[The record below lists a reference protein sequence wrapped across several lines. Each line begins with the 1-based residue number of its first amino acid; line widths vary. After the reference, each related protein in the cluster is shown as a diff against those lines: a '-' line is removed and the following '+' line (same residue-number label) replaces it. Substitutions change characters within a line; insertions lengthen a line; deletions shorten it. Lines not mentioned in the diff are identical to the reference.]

1 MGQCPCIPG
10 SPVPGEVR
18 KMEVVDMRN
27 HHVDKSPFA
36 TAQAIFLSPH
46 YDDAVLSCG
55 GTVALL
61 ADQGCEPIVVT
72 VFAGEVPDEMLTD
85 FAKWKHSRWGVNGVE
100 ENVTRRQEEDRDA
113 VEALG
118 ARAHWLGYPD
128 AIYRGDRYLSDP
140 SLFGT
145 PQAVET
151 GLVTLIADEIRS
163 MPEWDDNGTVFV
175 PLGIGEHVDHQIMFA
190 VGRVLAERGVRV
202 LAYEDCPYAIHTPAG
217 VDRRLGEVA
226 GEIGPP
232 MPVAIGTTLARRI
245 KAIFAYRSQVPV
257 IFRFTTDVSGAV
269 SDFARKIG
277 GPLGPA
283 ERFWPVLGA
292 VGTTTGGPSVRD
304 DTRQIA

>member
-1 MGQCPCIPG
+1 
-10 SPVPGEVR
+10 
-18 KMEVVDMRN
+18 MRN
-27 HHVDKSPFA
+27 RGSSASSFA
-36 TAQAIFLSPH
+36 TARAIFLSPH
-46 YDDAVLSCG
+46 YDDVVLSCG

-72 VFAGEVPDEMLTD
+72 VFAGEVPDEIITD
-85 FAKWKHSRWGVNGVE
+85 FAKWKHSRWGVNSVE

-151 GLVTLIADEIRS
+151 GLVNLIADEIRS
-163 MPEWDDNGTVFV
+163 LPEWDDHGTVFV
-175 PLGIGEHVDHQIMFA
+175 PLAIGEHVDHQIMFA
-190 VGRVLAERGVRV
+190 VGRLLAERGVRV
-202 LAYEDCPYAIHTPAG
+202 FAYEDCPYAIHTPAG
-217 VDRRLGEVA
+217 VERRLGEVA

-232 MPVAIGTTLARRI
+232 MPVAIGMMLERRI
-245 KAIFAYRSQVPV
+245 EAIFAYRSQVPV
-257 IFRFTTDVSGAV
+257 IFRFTTDVPGVV

-283 ERFWPVLGA
+283 ERFWPILGEA
-292 VGTTTGGPSVRD
+292 ATTTIGASVGD
-304 DTRQIA
+304 HTRQIA

>member
-1 MGQCPCIPG
+1 MSMKG
-10 SPVPGEVR
+10 VEVQDR
-18 KMEVVDMRN
+18 
-27 HHVDKSPFA
+27 HSSASPFA
-36 TAQAIFLSPH
+36 TARAMFLSPH
-46 YDDAVLSCG
+46 YDDVVLSCG

-72 VFAGEVPDEMLTD
+72 VFAGEVPDEIITD
-85 FAKWKHSRWGVNGVE
+85 FAKWKHSRWGVTGVE
-100 ENVTRRQEEDRDA
+100 ENVLRRQEEDRDA
-113 VEALG
+113 VGVLG

-151 GLVTLIADEIRS
+151 GLVMLIADEIRS
-163 MPEWDDNGTVFV
+163 LPEWDDNGTVFV

-190 VGRVLAERGVRV
+190 VGRLLAERGARV

-217 VDRRLGEVA
+217 VDRRLGEVE
-226 GEIGPP
+226 GGIGPP
-232 MPVAIGTTLARRI
+232 MPVAIGTTLERRI
-245 KAIFAYRSQVPV
+245 EAIFAYRSQVPV
-257 IFRFTTDVSGAV
+257 IFRFTPDVPGAI

-292 VGTTTGGPSVRD
+292 AETTTIGPGAGDQAR
-304 DTRQIA
+304 RIA